1 MRQGEGVEVRNRFE
15 GNWVTGFEVAD
26 VEDGED
32 ERLFRLRRRS
42 DGVVLPALFSETDIQ
57 GERATPQPRQ

>member
-1 MRQGEGVEVRNRFE
+1 VRQGEGVEVRNRFE